1 MQFFIDTANI
11 EAIKKYNAWGVVNG
25 VTTNPSLIAKEG
37 SNLATKVKEIAKI
50 VKGPISVETL
60 SNDLE
65 GMLNEARH
73 YTTWSSNI
81 VIKLPCSENGLKAC
95 YKLSNEGIAVNMTL
109 VFSTAQFLLAAKAGA
124 KLISPFIGRLDD
136 IGEDGMSMIKEL
148 TEINKHYDLKTK
160 IVVASIRHPRHVIE
174 AAKLGAHIAT
184 IPPDVL
190 EKMIKHPL
198 TDNGIEKFLKD
209 WEKAQNNQL

>member
-1 MQFFIDTANI
+1 
-11 EAIKKYNAWGVVNG
+11 VVNG

-37 SNLATKVKEIAKI
+37 ANLEKRIKEIAKI
-50 VKGPISVETL
+50 VKGPISVEVL
-60 SNDLE
+60 STDLG
-65 GMLNEARH
+65 GMLNEARG
-73 YTTWSSNI
+73 YTTWGSNI

-95 YKLSNEGIAVNMTL
+95 YELSDEGIAVNMTL

-136 IGEDGMSMIKEL
+136 VGEDGMAMIREL
-148 TEINKHYDLKTK
+148 TEIYEHYDLKAK

-184 IPPDVL
+184 IPPEVL
-190 EKMIKHPL
+190 EKMIRHPL
-198 TDNGIEKFLKD
+198 TDKGIETFLRD
-209 WEKAQNNQL
+209 WEKAQGS